1 MSSELEPQTPDLS
14 GNTIRFRPVSPVNP
28 VLDVR
33 VQEQRPPAEPTE
45 PWQTSVSLQDLIGGH
60 LVTYDEYISPLQDDP
75 IQPKAIYVRYNSV
88 DPVTSKPAQLVVPAE
103 MTLDCYADPWMF
115 WEPVEEEEE
124 AEEKSEGEE
133 VEDRRKL
140 RSSIRGDPI
149 LKRAKPPQ
157 PPEPYAVPFRYEAIC
172 NEALRSQSV
181 PSSPATWRRARQVP
195 ALRHA
200 GSGAHRDASG
210 AIVTASCNDEQP
222 EPSSAREASTSWDK
236 TGGWGPHDASTD
248 RRSFSRSVEATST
261 MSSFLKSS
269 GRDKY
274 SRSRLREID
283 RISARQVVLREL
295 MDPQDPFVTALR
307 AGTSSLSPVDSLVAR
322 PERGL
327 NRKEREAAR
336 QELTSQVAVH
346 LQRMPQFHRY
356 GHALQQEDTES
367 VPQDGSSG
375 ADDEDDPETAE
386 GVDEASEAIPGVHRQ
401 SKARQQPQEASCGR
415 GSRAS
420 DDGLFETGDSTARQR
435 SKDGSRLLSGT
446 LRRQTRSHGSRNL
459 TGGKVVLRDLDPH
472 MDPSEYSLP
481 TQRLHSN
488 WPDGLKRQ
496 IARHFYGMT
505 HAQILAEEER
515 ERLRD
520 HQRRRS
526 VAFKD
531 GGTEGSADGGEEPG
545 TVVGGTTPEQG
556 TTGGDKPGAS
566 AVVATDHRLSGPD
579 QPAAPRIAEGIG
591 GRTAPRN
598 GIDVMAHGIEIRIA
612 NTNRPSVRSVVG
624 RHTQRIRRRQEESAA
639 RPCML
644 LDTLH
649 AERKRLSMKF

>member
-1 MSSELEPQTPDLS
+1 MSTDLEPQPPDLS
-14 GNTIRFRPVSPVNP
+14 GSSVRFRPVSPVNP

-45 PWQTSVSLQDLIGGH
+45 PWQTSVSLQDLLGGS
-60 LVTYDEYISPLQDDP
+60 LVTYDEYINPLQDDP
-75 IQPKAIYVRYNSV
+75 IQPKAIYVRYNSF
-88 DPVTSKPAQLVVPAE
+88 DPVTTEPAQLVVPAE

-115 WEPVEEEEE
+115 WEPVEEEEQV
-124 AEEKSEGEE
+124 EEKSDGEE

-140 RSSIRGDPI
+140 RSNIRGDPI

-157 PPEPYAVPFRYEAIC
+157 PPEPYAVPFRYEGIC

-181 PSSPATWRRARQVP
+181 PSSPATWRRAKQVP
-195 ALRHA
+195 ILRQA
-200 GSGAHRDASG
+200 GAGAHRDASG
-210 AIVTASCNDEQP
+210 AIITSTSTDEQH
-222 EPSSAREASTSWDK
+222 EPSTAREASASWDK

-248 RRSFSRSVEATST
+248 RRFFSRSVEATST
-261 MSSFLKSS
+261 MSSYLKSS

-283 RISARQVVLREL
+283 RISSRQVVLREL

-307 AGTSSLSPVDSLVAR
+307 AGASSLPPGDSLVAR
-322 PERGL
+322 QDRRL
-327 NRKEREAAR
+327 NGQEREAGR

-346 LQRMPQFHRY
+346 LQRMPRFHRY
-356 GHALQQEDTES
+356 GHALQQEDAES
-367 VPQDGSSG
+367 IQPEGSSA
-375 ADDEDDPETAE
+375 ADDDDDLETAE
-386 GVDEASEAIPGVHRQ
+386 AVDEASEAIPGVHRQ
-401 SKARQQPQEASCGR
+401 SKARRQPQETNGGR

-420 DDGLFETGDSTARQR
+420 DEGLFETGGSTVRR
-435 SKDGSRLLSGT
+435 GKDGSRLLSGT
-446 LRRQTRSHGSRNL
+446 LRRQTRSHGSRNS
-459 TGGKVVLRDLDPH
+459 TSGKVALRDLDPH
-472 MDPSEYSLP
+472 LDPSEYSLP

-526 VAFKD
+526 GAFKD

-545 TVVGGTTPEQG
+545 TVVGAATSSAATPQG
-556 TTGGDKPGAS
+556 TTGGDKLGAPP
-566 AVVATDHRLSGPD
+566 VVATDHRIPTTRSMTEGSGGR
-579 QPAAPRIAEGIG
+579 AAPRSS
-591 GRTAPRN
+591 
-598 GIDVMAHGIEIRIA
+598 IDVMAHGIEIRIP
-612 NTNRPSVRSVVG
+612 NSDRPGVRAVVG
-624 RHTQRIRRRQEESAA
+624 RHTQRIHRRQEESAA

-644 LDTLH
+644 LDKLH